1 MKNTKWLVAVFMMG
15 LLALAV
21 DAAADDKEDILRRQI
36 EINHQMLETRPND
49 ANLNF
54 LLGND
59 YYDLARHLKE
69 RGSWFWQT
77 NRKIADGE
85 ESERL
90 YDQSIQHLQE
100 AVRLEPEHASAHF
113 NLAVNFFLKEKKE
126 AALYHMTRADRLYL
140 QTGNTRGLEK
150 SKQALR
156 QWYDAFDYN
165 PGDFDVAARP

>member
-1 MKNTKWLVAVFMMG
+1 MKKTKWLIAVFMMG
-15 LLALAV
+15 LLALTV
-21 DAAADDKEDILRRQI
+21 DAAADEKEDILRRQI
-36 EINHQMLETRPND
+36 EINQQMLETRPND

-90 YDQSIQHLQE
+90 YDKSIQHLQE
-100 AVRLEPEHASAHF
+100 AVRLEPGHASAHF
-113 NLAVNFFLKEKKE
+113 NLAVNFFLKKKKE

-156 QWYDAFDYN
+156 EWYDAFDYN

>member
-1 MKNTKWLVAVFMMG
+1 MNKTKWLVAVFMMG

-21 DAAADDKEDILRRQI
+21 DAAADEKEDILRRQI
-36 EINHQMLETRPND
+36 EINLQTLETRPND

-59 YYDLARHLKE
+59 YYALAQHMKE

-90 YDQSIQHLQE
+90 YDMSIQHLQE
-100 AVRLEPEHASAHF
+100 AVRLAPEHASAHF
-113 NLAVNFFLKEKKE
+113 NLAVNFFLKQKKE

-140 QTGNTRGLEK
+140 QAGNTRGLEK

-156 QWYDAFDYN
+156 EWYDAFDYN
-165 PGDFDVAARP
+165 PGDFDVAVRP

>member
-90 YDQSIQHLQE
+90 YDQSIQHFQE